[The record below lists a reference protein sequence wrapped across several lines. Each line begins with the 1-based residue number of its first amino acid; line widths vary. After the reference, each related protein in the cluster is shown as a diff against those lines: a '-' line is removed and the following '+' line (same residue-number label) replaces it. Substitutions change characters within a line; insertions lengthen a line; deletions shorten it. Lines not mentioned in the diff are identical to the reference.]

1 MAIILALGM
10 VMVIACKSAV
20 NNMYRSVLPPT
31 GALNTTTDNITFAV
45 VSPNSPVQFSL
56 TCTST
61 GGPATSVTWTRD
73 GVNVTYDSTH
83 VLTRTVENTMTAR
96 YSNTL
101 TVTGVEGGTYRCIV
115 SNVRGAVTSPE
126 LSGDGRLFTLTFH
139 HSTITM

>member
-1 MAIILALGM
+1 MSIILALEM
-10 VMVIACKSAV
+10 VMIACKSAV
-20 NNMYRSVLPPT
+20 NNMYRSVPPPT
-31 GALNTTTDNITFAV
+31 GALNQFTDAIQFAL
-45 VSPNSPVQFSL
+45 VSSSPVQFSL

-73 GVNVTYDSTH
+73 GVNVTYDSKH
-83 VLTRTVENTMTAR
+83 VLTRTVEDTISAR

-115 SNVRGAVTSPE
+115 SNVRGAVMSLV

-139 HSTITM
+139 HSTVTM